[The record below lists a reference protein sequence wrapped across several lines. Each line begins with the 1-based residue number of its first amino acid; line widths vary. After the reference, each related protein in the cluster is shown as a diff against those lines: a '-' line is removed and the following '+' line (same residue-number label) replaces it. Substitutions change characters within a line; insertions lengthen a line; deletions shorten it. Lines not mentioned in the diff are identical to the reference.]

1 VENGGQVVHN
11 SAGSLFA
18 EQNGKE
24 IYKTSGY
31 KEITI
36 IYGAVENSYRDT
48 AALLNRIRHQEQAT
62 PVRTVADNTEREG
75 KRLLDFIGEK
85 TKSILAA
92 NGFTE
97 EGNPDEK
104 TEEYKV
110 EEYKVREVKSIS
122 KEEVER
128 AIKGCNVSE
137 EEKEEIRKNPV
148 CYESPGETVDVCIDE
163 VIVKHQKE
171 ERKQK
176 DNKDDKS
183 KEKEYVH
190 NTVAHI
196 QSGKASYNIN
206 GDSIL
211 FALRVIIAFLL
222 NNNLLNKR
230 IQFFVDGHKV
240 LQAAIINAFS
250 WFGNIGIILDWYH
263 LEDKCKRELSLA
275 MKGREIRNDVLSR
288 LRYLLWYG
296 MVDKAIEYL
305 KNLNESLIKNKDAVE
320 HLINYIERNR
330 SYIPS
335 YDIRKKLGLRN
346 SSNRGEKSN
355 DLLVSER
362 QKHNGMSWSEGGS
375 VALAT
380 VSSLK
385 INKEYKK
392 WFQEGDIEFKL
403 AANF

>member
-1 VENGGQVVHN
+1 M
-11 SAGSLFA
+11 
-18 EQNGKE
+18 
-24 IYKTSGY
+24 
-31 KEITI
+31 
-36 IYGAVENSYRDT
+36 
-48 AALLNRIRHQEQAT
+48 
-62 PVRTVADNTEREG
+62 
-75 KRLLDFIGEK
+75 
-85 TKSILAA
+85 
-92 NGFTE
+92 
-97 EGNPDEK
+97 
-104 TEEYKV
+104 
-110 EEYKVREVKSIS
+110 
-122 KEEVER
+122 
-128 AIKGCNVSE
+128 SE

-176 DNKDDKS
+176 DNKDNKS

-196 QSGKASYNIN
+196 QSEKASYNIN

-240 LQAAIINAFS
+240 LQAAIVNAFS

-275 MKGREIRNDVLSR
+275 MKGRQIRNDVLSR

-305 KNLNESLIKNKDAVE
+305 KDLNESLIKNKDAVE

-335 YDIRKKLGLRN
+335 YEIRKKLGLRN

-355 DLLVSER
+355 DLIVSER

-380 VSSLK
+380 LTSLK